1 MNGLSD
7 PRFVQIAKALADPTR
22 LRIFEAIARDTPRC
36 CGDVG
41 RRLPVT
47 AATVSH
53 HLRILAGAG
62 LVESRRN
69 GQQVQVRAIPET
81 LAAYHAAL
89 GEVVAALAAPPE
101 PAAPTPLS
109 SDASPV
115 DADASP
121 AARRARRLAQ
131 IDARYPPS
139 EDGGPS

>member
-1 MNGLSD
+1 MSGLD
-7 PRFVQIAKALADPTR
+7 DVRFVQIAKALADPTR
-22 LRIFEAIARDTPRC
+22 LRIFEAVARDTPRC

-53 HLRILAGAG
+53 HLRILATAG
-62 LVESRRN
+62 LVETRRA
-69 GQQVQVRAIPET
+69 GQQVHVRAIPET

-89 GEVVAALAAPPE
+89 GELVAAL
-101 PAAPTPLS
+101 
-109 SDASPV
+109 DASPWSTAPAPPGDRATP

-131 IDARYPPS
+131 LDARYPRSDDRP
-139 EDGGPS
+139 